1 MKKIIFLYV
10 LSSIFFSFSIYGQNI
25 PNKLDGEYCDRAG
38 NIMAYCMSFK
48 GDTFRSGILSM
59 MFNYVGK
66 GTYTLNNDSLTL
78 YYCKGDSSRYVD
90 GTVPPGTVKKYFVK
104 KITETELVIKDTE
117 KKDITKLKKEK
128 K

>member
-1 MKKIIFLYV
+1 
-10 LSSIFFSFSIYGQNI
+10 
-25 PNKLDGEYCDRAG
+25 
-38 NIMAYCMSFK
+38 MAYCMSFK

-66 GTYTLNNDSLTL
+66 GTYKLSEDSLIL

-90 GTVPPGTVKKYFVK
+90 GTVPAGTIKKYSLK
-104 KITETELVIKDTE
+104 KITETELIIKDAE

-128 K
+128 HE